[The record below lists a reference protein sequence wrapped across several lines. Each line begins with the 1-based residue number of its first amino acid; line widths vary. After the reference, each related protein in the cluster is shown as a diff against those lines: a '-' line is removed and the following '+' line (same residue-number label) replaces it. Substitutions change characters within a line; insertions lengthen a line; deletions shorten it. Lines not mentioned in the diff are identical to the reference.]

1 MSICSDKA
9 LSSEIG
15 FLGPKCVGVTGATI
29 PGYTPTGPAANG
41 ASATG
46 TGSKG
51 VAGRV
56 AMPTGLGLAD
66 GVVVAAIG
74 VVGMLI

>member
-15 FLGPKCVGVTGATI
+15 FLGPKCVAVTGVTI
-29 PGYTPTGPAANG
+29 PGYTPTGPAGVA
-41 ASATG
+41 ATATG

-51 VAGRV
+51 AANR
-56 AMPTGLGLAD
+56 MPLPTRLAD
-66 GVVVAAIG
+66 GIALAAIG
-74 VVGMLI
+74 VVGVLF